1 MKFRFLLL
9 TLAFLAL
16 LASVAAPALA
26 HGELL
31 RSVPEANA
39 VLNRPP
45 AQIELYFSEALE
57 ASFSSIKVFDSTG
70 AQVDTGDSRLDPTD
84 PTRLRVSLRSLPDG
98 VYTVSWQVLSAVD
111 GHVTAGAFP
120 FAIGDVDASALA
132 AAEQASRT
140 VKLLP
145 GEIVARWLTYLSI
158 AALTGGLL
166 FVLAI
171 WQPATQ
177 VEADDIGYR
186 ALWRRLALL
195 ALLSLALAQILALL
209 VQAGQAIGAAIAAP
223 WSPAVG
229 QILFTTRYGALWL
242 ARLALALALV
252 GLLPAT
258 PRTRW
263 FAVGVALLLPLT
275 ISLGSHA
282 AAEAKPLLPVLA
294 DWVHLLATSA
304 WVGGLIYFVAGLW
317 ATRQL
322 DPALRTRLTAW
333 LIPRFSALA
342 LLSVGVLSL
351 TGLYSTILRIGT
363 FEALTSTWYGRTLLI
378 KLIMVLPM
386 ALLGAVNLFNTRPA
400 LKRAAVQAEGNIS
413 LLARFRRLVGG
424 EITLGV
430 AVLLSVGVLTALP
443 PPQLTSTLPALDFS
457 TEVDDLSLKLN
468 ITPGRVGL
476 NTFTVSLRSGDQP
489 VEQAKEVALRFTP
502 TTANIPPSEAQLIEQ
517 GNGQYAIKGS
527 YLSLPDAWQV
537 QAVVRREGKFDA
549 FANFTV
555 DISPTAATLTYS
567 WPQVNGTL
575 LLITAAAYAFAVRG
589 LSRTWPQWLA
599 WGVAPALA
607 LVWVGLTLFFR
618 PPTNAEAG
626 PVNPIPPNTASLST
640 GQALYERHCL
650 SCHGPTGLG
659 DGPVGLTLN
668 PRPADL
674 TQHTIP
680 GVHPDSQLYEW
691 ISDGFPGS
699 VMPAFRAT
707 LTDEE
712 RWHLVNYIRTLAFAT
727 KESTGLD

>member
-1 MKFRFLLL
+1 MKLRLFVL
-9 TLAFLAL
+9 TLALFNL
-16 LASVAAPALA
+16 LVIFAAPILA

-45 AQIELYFSEALE
+45 AQIELFFSEALE
-57 ASFSSIKVFDSTG
+57 SSFSFIKVFDSTG
-70 AQVDTGDSRLDPTD
+70 AQVDTGDARTDPTD

-120 FAIGDVDASALA
+120 FAIGNIDAATLA

-145 GEIVARWLTYLSI
+145 GEIVARWLTYLAI
-158 AALTGGLL
+158 ATLVGGLL
-166 FVLAI
+166 FVLLV
-171 WQPATQ
+171 WQPAAQ
-177 VEADDIGYR
+177 VEANNPAYQT
-186 ALWRRLALL
+186 LWRRLALL
-195 ALLSLALAQILALL
+195 ALLGLALAQILALL
-209 VQAGQAIGAAIAAP
+209 TQAGQASGTELAAP

-229 QILFTTRYGALWL
+229 QILFSTRYGALWL

-263 FAVGVALLLPLT
+263 FVVGAALLLPLT
-275 ISLGSHA
+275 VSLGSHA
-282 AAEAKPLLPVLA
+282 AAEAKPFLPVLA
-294 DWVHLLATSA
+294 DWVHLLATST

-317 ATRQL
+317 ATRSL
-322 DPALRTRLTAW
+322 DPAIRTRLTAR

-342 LLSVGVLSL
+342 LFSVGLLAL
-351 TGLYSTILRIGT
+351 TGLYSAVLRVGT
-363 FEALTSTWYGRTLLI
+363 FEALINTWYGRTLI
-378 KLIMVLPM
+378 VKLVVALPM
-386 ALLGAVNLFNTRPA
+386 VILGAVNLFNTRPA
-400 LKRAAVQAEGNIS
+400 MKRAAAQPRDNSS
-413 LLARFRRLVGG
+413 LAARFRWLVGG
-424 EITLGV
+424 EVTLGLI
-430 AVLLSVGVLTALP
+430 VLLSVGVLTALP
-443 PPQLTSTLPALDFS
+443 PPQLTSTPPALDFS
-457 TEVDDLSLKLN
+457 TEVDDLKLALN

-476 NTFTVSLRSGDQP
+476 NTFTISIRSDGQP

-502 TTANIPPSEAQLIEQ
+502 TTANVPPSEAQLIEQ

-537 QAVVRREGKFDA
+537 QAVIRRQDKFDS

-555 DISPTAATLTYS
+555 DISPSAASTYS
-567 WPQVNGTL
+567 WPQVNGAL

-589 LSRTWPQWLA
+589 LSRTRRQWLG
-599 WGVAPALA
+599 WGIAPAMA
-607 LVWVGLTLFFR
+607 LVWVGLTLFLR
-618 PPTNAEAG
+618 PPVSAEAG
-626 PVNPIPPNTASLST
+626 PVNPIPPNAASLSA
-640 GQALYERHCL
+640 GQAIYERNCL

-691 ISDGFPGS
+691 ISEGFPGS
-699 VMPAFRAT
+699 VMPAFRDA
-707 LTDEE
+707 LTEEE
-712 RWHLVNYIRTLAFAT
+712 RWHLVNYIRTLAFVK
-727 KESTGLD
+727 KE

>member
-1 MKFRFLLL
+1 MKRRLFIL
-9 TLAFLAL
+9 TLGLVSL
-16 LASVAAPALA
+16 LAISVAPILA

-39 VLNRPP
+39 VLERPP

-70 AQVDTGDSRLDPTD
+70 AQVDTSDSRLDLTD

-145 GEIVARWLTYLSI
+145 GEIVARWLTYLAI
-158 AALTGGLL
+158 AALSGGLL
-166 FVLAI
+166 FVLAV
-171 WQPATQ
+171 WQPAAQ
-177 VEADDIGYR
+177 LEANGPTYQ

-209 VQAGQAIGAAIAAP
+209 VQAGQAIGAEIATP

-229 QILFTTRYGALWL
+229 QILFSTRYGTLWL
-242 ARLALALALV
+242 ARLSLALALV

-263 FAVGVALLLPLT
+263 FAAGVALLLPLT

-282 AAEAKPLLPVLA
+282 AAEVQPILPVLA
-294 DWVHLLATSA
+294 DWVHLLATST

-317 ATRQL
+317 ATRL
-322 DPALRTRLTAW
+322 LEPTMRTCLTAR

-342 LLSVGVLSL
+342 LLSVGILSL
-351 TGLYSTILRIGT
+351 TGLYSAILRIGT
-363 FEALTSTWYGRTLLI
+363 FEALTSTWYGRTLI
-378 KLIMVLPM
+378 FKLAVVLPM
-386 ALLGAVNLFNTRPA
+386 LMLGAVNLFNTRPA
-400 LKRAAVQAEGNIS
+400 MKRAAAQAEGHTS
-413 LLARFRRLVGG
+413 VLARFRRLVGG
-424 EITLGV
+424 EVTLGV

-443 PPQLTSTLPALDFS
+443 PPQLTSTPPALDFS
-457 TEVDDLSLKLN
+457 TEVDDLSLTLN

-476 NTFTVSLRSGDQP
+476 NTFTVSLYSSGQP

-502 TTANIPPSEAQLIEQ
+502 TTANVPPSEAQLIGQ
-517 GNGQYAIKGS
+517 GNGQYTIKGS

-537 QAVVRREGKFDA
+537 QAVVRRQDKFDT

-555 DISPTAATLTYS
+555 DISPTAASTYS
-567 WPQVNGTL
+567 WPQVNGAL
-575 LLITAAAYAFAVRG
+575 LLITAVAYAFAIRG
-589 LSRTWPQWLA
+589 LSRTRPQWLG

-607 LVWVGLTLFFR
+607 LVWVGLALFFR
-618 PPTNAEAG
+618 PPLNVEAG
-626 PVNPIPPNTASLST
+626 PVNPIPPNAASLNA
-640 GQALYERHCL
+640 GQALYERNCL

-691 ISDGFPGS
+691 ISEGFPGS

-707 LTDEE
+707 LSEEE
-712 RWHLVNYIRTLAFAT
+712 RWHLVNYIRTLAFAS
-727 KESTGLD
+727 KK